1 MTFEG
6 LGTCAFV
13 GCSSITFEKVIL
25 LLSFTLKI
33 VQLCLY
39 KDEDINIINGNI
51 FFELNIIFASGFKK
65 S

>member
-6 LGTCAFV
+6 LGTFAFG
-13 GCSSITFEKVIL
+13 GCSSITFKKNI

-39 KDEDINIINGNI
+39 KDEDINITNGDI